1 MEVIYDLDT
10 EARLLSSELDLNMER
25 AATAGTHR
33 KFVSMIRELIVER
46 MEESPAKRVVGIYP
60 ANPDVC
66 LIDCCPAPVRP
77 AMPAVAATTA

>member
-1 MEVIYDLDT
+1 
-10 EARLLSSELDLNMER
+10 
-25 AATAGTHR
+25 
-33 KFVSMIRELIVER
+33 MIRELIVER